1 MSKLTA
7 MGISTGHD
15 RGAAITIDGKIVVA
29 ISNERLSRKKTDR
42 SDQIPVEAMRYCLK
56 ALSLTYED
64 IDVFIYNTTEDI
76 NSVPQQF
83 ESETNQSLSK
93 LKFLPHH
100 LAHAFGTFCASN
112 FDESVVVVADAMGSV
127 FNDETPIKEWFELE
141 NPLHEDGRQLA
152 EGYSIYHFD
161 RTNNNFIPIYTKWI
175 PYPMREGDE
184 DGSIGFMYGTG
195 ALHLVYSP
203 KTNSWQ
209 AGKLMGLASYADPEF
224 MKNYQSPLILEDDN
238 LKVNTAR
245 KFPKV
250 TYTSDF
256 QSKANIAGMYQYDQE
271 TASLHLV
278 KMAKK
283 FTSSSNVCVAGGSF
297 LNCNTNESIIKSNL
311 FNQCYFFPPSDDS
324 GIPIGLAYYG
334 YTFLTNELPKTE
346 TWMSAYLGKEY
357 TSDEIEE
364 AFLRAPFSMEYFKY
378 DFEEDLL
385 EATAN
390 LLSENKVVAWFQ
402 GGSEIG
408 PRALGH
414 RSILASP
421 AKNWMMDYINNEI
434 KHREWYRPFA
444 PSVLFEHQSEI
455 FDLDTYSPY
464 MLVTANV
471 KDNWKEKIPA
481 VTHHD
486 GTSRY
491 QSVTSENN
499 PIYYKL
505 INKFY
510 EKTGIPV
517 LLNTSFNGPE
527 EPIVET
533 PLDALKTF
541 YNQNIH
547 AIVINNY
554 LIIRQ

>member
-1 MSKLTA
+1 

-15 RGAAITIDGKIVVA
+15 RGAAITIDGKIKIA

-42 SDQIPVEAMRYCLK
+42 SDQIPVEAMRYCID
-56 ALSLTYED
+56 ALSISYDD
-64 IDVFIYNTTEDI
+64 IDVFVYNTTEET
-76 NSVPQQF
+76 NLVPEQF
-83 ESETNQSLSK
+83 ELETKQSLSK
-93 LKFLPHH
+93 LQFLPHH
-100 LAHAFGTFCASN
+100 LAHAFSTFCASN

-127 FNDETPIKEWFELE
+127 YNDETPIKDFFDL
-141 NPLHEDGRQLA
+141 NSPLSDDNRQLA

-161 RTNNNFIPIYTKWI
+161 RTTNTFKSIYTKWV
-175 PYPMREGDE
+175 PYPMIEGDI
-184 DGSIGFMYGTG
+184 DGSIGLMYGTG
-195 ALHLVYSP
+195 ALQLVYNP
-203 KTNSWQ
+203 KNNTWQ

-224 MKNYQSPLILEDDN
+224 IKNYQSPLILENDD
-238 LKVNTAR
+238 LKVNTSR
-245 KFPKV
+245 KH
-250 TYTSDF
+250 TNIDYNSDF
-256 QSKANIAGMYQYDQE
+256 QSKANVAGMYQYDQE

-278 KMAKK
+278 KMAKR
-283 FTSSSNVCVAGGSF
+283 FTSSSNICVAGGSF
-297 LNCNTNESIIKSNL
+297 LNCNTNESIIKSKL
-311 FNQCYFFPPSDDS
+311 FDQCYFLPPSDDS

-334 YTFLTNELPKTE
+334 YTFLTKELPKSE
-346 TWMSAYLGKEY
+346 KWMSAYLGKEY
-357 TSDEIEE
+357 TSEEIEL
-364 AFLRAPFSMEYFKY
+364 AFTQVPFTMDYFKY

-385 EATAN
+385 ESTAN

-421 AKNWMMDYINNEI
+421 TKKWMTDYINNEI

-444 PSVLFEHQSEI
+444 PSVLFEQQSKI

-464 MLVTANV
+464 MLVTAKV
-471 KDNWKEKIPA
+471 KDKWKSKIPA

-491 QSVTSENN
+491 QSVTLENN

-505 INKFY
+505 IKKFFK
-510 EKTGIPV
+510 KTGIPV
-517 LLNTSFNGPE
+517 VLNTSFNGPE

-533 PLDALKTF
+533 PLDALNTF